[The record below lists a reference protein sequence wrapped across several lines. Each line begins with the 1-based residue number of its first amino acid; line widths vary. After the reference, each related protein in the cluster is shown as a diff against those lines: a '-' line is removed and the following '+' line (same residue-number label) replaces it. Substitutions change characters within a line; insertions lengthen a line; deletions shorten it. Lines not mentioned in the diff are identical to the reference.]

1 MSELPEDLFSD
12 IDERLKL
19 YQGQFVK
26 AHGGLNSQ
34 IREFLNDIN
43 GVNDFMT
50 RIVPL
55 YGSRDQ
61 RKLSISHFNQQRRA
75 SSNGKLPPIED
86 LSLTESMPTSQR
98 RRSSRLSSSGA
109 SAIKE
114 ALVSKSSPVAT
125 IEEPPQ
131 TSSTPSPVPQK
142 KSPPIPSSPLSLKP
156 KSSPKLASWSDPK
169 TTPSASTVSP
179 MSIGEIYNKQPSSSS
194 SQKSNTA
201 KIPTATP
208 TKLSQKER
216 KKLQRETPHE
226 VVGHSNGNSSPWN
239 NGSMETPWKALNS
252 NQPET
257 PDSSPFAMY
266 KNKGKTPSK
275 PAVPPPTLGDII
287 QQEQKKVEIQAQ
299 QNTKSLK
306 EIQQEEE
313 FDKWWARES
322 ERQQKLEQARTALNQ
337 WDSNNKNGPSNRSR
351 GRGRGNRGKG
361 PSNRGTRGKDRD
373 TRS

>member
-1 MSELPEDLFSD
+1 MFGY

-26 AHGGLNSQ
+26 THGGVNSQ
-34 IREFLNDIN
+34 IVEFLNDVN
-43 GVNDFMT
+43 DVNDFMT

-61 RKLSISHFNQQRRA
+61 RKVSISHFNQQRRA
-75 SSNGKLPPIED
+75 SSNGRLPPVED
-86 LSLTESMPTSQR
+86 LTLSESTPTSQR

-114 ALVSKSSPVAT
+114 ALVNKSSPVAT

-131 TSSTPSPVPQK
+131 PSSTPSPIPQK
-142 KSPPIPSSPLSLKP
+142 KSPPIPASPLSLKP
-156 KSSPKLASWSDPK
+156 KSSPRLASWTEPK
-169 TTPSASTVSP
+169 AAPPVNSVSP
-179 MSIGEIYNKQPSSSS
+179 ISIGEIYNKQPSSSS
-194 SQKSNTA
+194 SQKSNTT
-201 KIPTATP
+201 KIPTGTP

-216 KKLQRETPHE
+216 KKLQRVAPHE
-226 VVGHSNGNSSPWN
+226 AVGYNGNSPSGG
-239 NGSMETPWKALNS
+239 NGSSATPWKTLNS
-252 NQPET
+252 CQPET
-257 PDSSPFAMY
+257 PDSSPFAAY
-266 KNKGKTPSK
+266 KNKGKATSK
-275 PAVPPPTLGDII
+275 SAAPPPTLGDII

-313 FDKWWARES
+313 FDKWWAMES

-337 WDSNNKNGPSNRSR
+337 WDSNNTNGPSNRGR

-361 PSNRGTRGKDRD
+361 PSNRGNRGKNRD
-373 TRS
+373 NRS